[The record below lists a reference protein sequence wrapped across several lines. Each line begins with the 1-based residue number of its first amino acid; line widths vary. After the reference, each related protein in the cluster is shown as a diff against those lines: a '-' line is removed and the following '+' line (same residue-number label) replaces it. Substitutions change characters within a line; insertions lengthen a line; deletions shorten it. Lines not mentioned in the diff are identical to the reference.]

1 MFWMIKLFYETKV
14 SIRNLFQ
21 IKELIILKLLELTE
35 FFENL
40 YAFNKD
46 LLEKKQETNFTSE

>member
-1 MFWMIKLFYETKV
+1 MIKLFYETKV